1 MEAAV
6 ENPAG
11 DSDVTVPGPGRRRPL
26 GFFQVWSSIWP
37 YHSKIFPDMLQG
49 CGIATVI
56 SAVTA

>member
-1 MEAAV
+1 MES
-6 ENPAG
+6 PAG